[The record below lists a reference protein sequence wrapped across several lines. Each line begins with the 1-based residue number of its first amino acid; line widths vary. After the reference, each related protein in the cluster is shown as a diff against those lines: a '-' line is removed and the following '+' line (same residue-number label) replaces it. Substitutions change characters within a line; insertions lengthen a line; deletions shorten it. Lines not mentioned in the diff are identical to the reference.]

1 MADSSSG
8 DPSSINRQQQ
18 QHQSATG
25 AHNHHPPHHHHPHS
39 NSYSNSYNRPHL
51 HLSAS
56 SLMRAYLDSLPDR
69 VSTRREL
76 TSFHSCFSRLE
87 LANNSSKLSSN
98 NSDTAFALLEL
109 KSAASV
115 GLSVATLV
123 QCFGHVSGCHLSV
136 AITLGLVVS
145 GRVSTVRL
153 VVYLLAQII
162 GSLAGGALVYALFG
176 AVPPMAAPVIVEVGL
191 NSTTAAQVFG
201 FEFMATFLVVLAY
214 LANADASRMDLGFK
228 ALSIGLAYSLAH
240 LFAFSSTGASFSPA
254 RALAASLFS
263 GNWCL
268 HWVYWVSPL
277 VGGLFGGVT
286 YEYVGSIKPV
296 AEASSLMAGGVLNST
311 ELKHQQNYNATP
323 SRASTHSVVTS
334 PMSNYPQ
341 PGATLVH
348 SGLTTFSAGTTC

>member
-18 QHQSATG
+18 QHPSATG

-76 TSFHSCFSRLE
+76 TSFQFWKAARTELAAAFLFFLFTVSSCFSRLE
-87 LANNSSKLSSN
+87 LVNSSSSKLSSN
-98 NSDTAFALLEL
+98 NSNTETAFALLEL

-176 AVPPMAAPVIVEVGL
+176 AVPPMAAPVIVESGL

-240 LFAFSSTGASFSPA
+240 LFAVSGRGMEVIFVAFCLIRGRCSKDEVAKMMMMMMMMDAWCGSPHSHTHTSHSLIME
-254 RALAASLFS
+254 RAEK
-263 GNWCL
+263 GKK
-268 HWVYWVSPL
+268 
-277 VGGLFGGVT
+277 
-286 YEYVGSIKPV
+286 EK
-296 AEASSLMAGGVLNST
+296 
-311 ELKHQQNYNATP
+311 
-323 SRASTHSVVTS
+323 
-334 PMSNYPQ
+334 
-341 PGATLVH
+341 
-348 SGLTTFSAGTTC
+348 

>member
-76 TSFHSCFSRLE
+76 TSFQFWKAARTELAAAFLFFLFTVSSCFSRLE
-87 LANNSSKLSSN
+87 LVNSSSKLSSN

-153 VVYLLAQII
+153 VVYLLAHII

-176 AVPPMAAPVIVEVGL
+176 AVPPMAAPVIVEGGL

-240 LFAFSSTGASFSPA
+240 LFAVSGRGMEVISVAFCLIRSRCSKDEVAKMMMMMMDAWCGLPHSHTHTSHSLIME
-254 RALAASLFS
+254 RAEK
-263 GNWCL
+263 GKK
-268 HWVYWVSPL
+268 
-277 VGGLFGGVT
+277 
-286 YEYVGSIKPV
+286 EK
-296 AEASSLMAGGVLNST
+296 
-311 ELKHQQNYNATP
+311 
-323 SRASTHSVVTS
+323 
-334 PMSNYPQ
+334 
-341 PGATLVH
+341 
-348 SGLTTFSAGTTC
+348 

>member
-1 MADSSSG
+1 MMADSSSG

-25 AHNHHPPHHHHPHS
+25 AHNHHPPHHHPTS

-76 TSFHSCFSRLE
+76 TSFQFWKAARTELAAAFLFFLFTVSSCFSRLE
-87 LANNSSKLSSN
+87 LVNSSSSKLSSN
-98 NSDTAFALLEL
+98 NSNSETAFALLEL

-240 LFAFSSTGASFSPA
+240 LFAV
-254 RALAASLFS
+254 S
-263 GNWCL
+263 GRGMEVISVAFCL
-268 HWVYWVSPL
+268 IRSRCSKD
-277 VGGLFGGVT
+277 
-286 YEYVGSIKPV
+286 EV
-296 AEASSLMAGGVLNST
+296 AKMMMMMMDA
-311 ELKHQQNYNATP
+311 
-323 SRASTHSVVTS
+323 
-334 PMSNYPQ
+334 
-341 PGATLVH
+341 
-348 SGLTTFSAGTTC
+348 